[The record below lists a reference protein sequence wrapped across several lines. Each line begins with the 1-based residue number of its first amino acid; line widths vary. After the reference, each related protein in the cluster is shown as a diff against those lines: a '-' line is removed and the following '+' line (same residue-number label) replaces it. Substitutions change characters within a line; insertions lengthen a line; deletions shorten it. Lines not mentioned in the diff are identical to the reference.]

1 MQLKIRRI
9 GTGYGVLFPKQML
22 DDLHLAEDSLVSV
35 SKVDGVYQLTPFD
48 EEFTA
53 QVEAFLQTEAAHRN
67 TYREL
72 AK

>member
-1 MQLKIRRI
+1 MQLKIRKI
-9 GTGYGVLFPKQML
+9 GNGYGVLFPKQML
-22 DDLHLAEDSLVSV
+22 DDMNLQEDSTLSV
-35 SKVDGVYQLTPFD
+35 SKVDGVYQLTPYD

>member
-1 MQLKIRRI
+1 MQLKIRKI
-9 GTGYGVLFPKQML
+9 GNGYGVLFPKQML
-22 DDLHLAEDSLVSV
+22 DDLNLSEDSTVNV

-67 TYREL
+67 SYREL

>member
-1 MQLKIRRI
+1 MQLKIRKI
-9 GTGYGVLFPKQML
+9 GNGYGVLFPKQML
-22 DDLHLAEDSLVSV
+22 DDMNLQEDSTLSV

>member
-1 MQLKIRRI
+1 MQLKMRKI
-9 GTGYGVLFPKQML
+9 GNGYGVLLPKPIVE
-22 DDLHLAEDSLVSV
+22 DLAVQENSLLTV
-35 SKVDGVYQLTPFD
+35 SKVGGVYQLTPYD

-53 QVEAFLQTEAAHRN
+53 QVEAFLRTEGRHRN